1 MISVSL
7 RLPPSQH
14 CTAVAAVVIVVAAV
28 AVAAVVAQV
37 GCLDLSPDFMLSLR
51 SCPGPECSGQKKIK

>member
-28 AVAAVVAQV
+28 AVAAVAQV